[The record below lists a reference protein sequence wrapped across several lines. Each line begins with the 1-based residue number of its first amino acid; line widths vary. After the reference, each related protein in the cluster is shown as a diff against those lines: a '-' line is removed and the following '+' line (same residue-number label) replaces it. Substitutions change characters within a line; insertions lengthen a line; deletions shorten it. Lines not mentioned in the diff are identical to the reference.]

1 MIDRPLN
8 TIGGFRIV
16 VFFFFILEE
25 KHIPVGLFLILV
37 RKTELTR
44 IGALIYL
51 KNNVLLM
58 LNQKLRIR
66 DINGIGALKFLCY
79 VLFVKYW
86 Q

>member
-8 TIGGFRIV
+8 TIGGFKIV
-16 VFFFFILEE
+16 AFFFILEA